1 MPKLYQ
7 APMPDRFATPAKKC
21 DVLDQNKLESYR
33 ALWRKWMSWYDHS
46 PNEPHSIEQQIQTML
61 FNDLTYRSV
70 VSARST
76 VSPEIEVAAR
86 TSTLTFLLD
95 SGYVTTQVLAVL
107 RLLDDRR
114 DVISVTRLLK
124 DVQRYRAFITREKYV
139 SSFDLPYDPLGWQ
152 KDGRELSGAVG
163 VFGLEAPELTNWL
176 QSHYLHETFDR
187 LSGKRPDE
195 RLRSDTIPNSV
206 FKRLHDWLSTES
218 IRKLET
224 VRNNFLAHAA
234 DEVSRGETRYEGVR
248 FAELDEA
255 QRAIIRVERVVT
267 DLILARRIARD
278 VVPMPPLG
286 LFAKLDLA
294 YATKDA
300 ENQMYNRWDELSDER
315 NKWKQGLL
323 EELIPANLKT
333 DPI

>member
-1 MPKLYQ
+1 
-7 APMPDRFATPAKKC
+7 MPDRFATPARQC
-21 DVLDQNKLESYR
+21 DVQDQSRLESYR
-33 ALWRKWMSWYDHS
+33 AHWGKWMSWYDHS
-46 PNEPHSIEQQIQTML
+46 PSEPHSIEQQIQAML
-61 FNDLTYRSV
+61 FNDLTYRSI

-76 VSPEIEVAAR
+76 ISPEIEVAAR

-107 RLLDDRR
+107 RLLDNRS

-124 DVQRYRAFITREKYV
+124 DVQGHRAIITRE
-139 SSFDLPYDPLGWQ
+139 LPYDPLGWQ

-163 VFGLEAPELTNWL
+163 VFGLEAPELTYWM
-176 QSHYLHETFDR
+176 QSHHLHETFDR
-187 LSGKRPDE
+187 LIGKRPEE
-195 RLRSDTIPNSV
+195 RSRNDTIPNSV
-206 FKRLHDWLSTES
+206 FKRLHGWLFTES
-218 IRKLET
+218 IRKLEP

-234 DEVSRGETRYEGVR
+234 DEASRGETRYKGVR

-255 QRAIIRVERVVT
+255 QRAIIRVERAVT

-278 VVPMPPLG
+278 VAPMPPLG

-323 EELIPANLKT
+323 EELIPAKLKT
-333 DPI
+333 DSI